1 MVSGNRVEG
10 DDGMS
15 EERPQSRRFLLA
27 AGTAFF
33 VVFVTR
39 ALAFPHS
46 WWLRVEPLLGLAIE
60 NLDPLAGH
68 PPAPGFPLYLQLAR
82 MLMFKAET
90 PFVALVVAAFLSS
103 VAATALLA
111 AALWRISRDAV
122 AGALAALLLF
132 MTPAML
138 VFSSTPAPEA
148 SALMFFAI
156 ALNAA
161 ARLLSD
167 EARSWRTAALL
178 GAGVAGTVGCQPE
191 WVLPALVVLLA
202 PVFAPSARRLVPIA
216 GLVFAA
222 GTALVF
228 ASLSNALGGAVALLR
243 WTGLATTGGAGTAD
257 VAASA
262 MLDAFGP
269 PWLAIPIAVAS
280 LAGLVASIRSRET
293 LSLLVVAPAVLNVL
307 VVSWRGS
314 VREPVLALLPAIVAI
329 ALLAI
334 RGLTELGSRAGQPWI
349 RIAVMAAFCL
359 LSWVWVSPLLLAR
372 LKTAPPPSK
381 AALWIDDKIA
391 SDAVVLVA
399 DELLPHASA
408 LIAKGRLVPIEGAG
422 ADRSLAWYALIPG
435 ESTEAGAVVFS
446 WPDSEPLRSLA
457 GSRYRVVSVVP
468 IHPGAPAP

>member
-1 MVSGNRVEG
+1 
-10 DDGMS
+10 MS

-27 AGTAFF
+27 AGTAIF

-46 WWLRVEPLLGLAIE
+46 WWLRVEPLLGLAIG

-111 AALWRISRDAV
+111 AAFWRISRDAV

-148 SALMFFAI
+148 SALMFIAI

-161 ARLLSD
+161 AKLLRD
-167 EARSWRTAALL
+167 EAKSWRTAALL

-191 WVLPALVVLLA
+191 WALPAMLVLLA
-202 PVFAPSARRLVPIA
+202 PLLAPPARRLILIA
-216 GLVFAA
+216 VLTFAA
-222 GTALVF
+222 GTALAF
-228 ASLSNALGGAVALLR
+228 ASLSNALGGPVALLR
-243 WTGLATTGGAGTAD
+243 WTGLAAPGGAGTEA
-257 VAASA
+257 VAVSSV
-262 MLDAFGP
+262 LDAFGP
-269 PWLAIPIAVAS
+269 SWLAIPIAV
-280 LAGLVASIRSRET
+280 LALGGLVAALRSRET
-293 LSLLVVAPAVLNVL
+293 LLLLVVAPAVLNVL

-314 VREPVLALLPAIVAI
+314 VREPVLALLLAIVALS
-329 ALLAI
+329 LLAI
-334 RGLTELGSRAGQPWI
+334 RGLTELGARTGQPWI
-349 RIAVMAAFCL
+349 RIAAMAAFCL
-359 LSWVWVSPLLLAR
+359 FSWIWVSPLLLAR

-381 AALWIDDKIA
+381 AAIWIDDRIA
-391 SDAVVLVA
+391 PGAVVLVA
-399 DELLPHASA
+399 GELMPHASA
-408 LIAKGRLVPIEGAG
+408 LITKGRLVALEDAG
-422 ADRSLAWYALIPG
+422 SDRSLAWYALIPG

-446 WPDSEPLRSLA
+446 WPESDPLRRLA
-457 GSRYRVVSVVP
+457 GSRYRIVSVVP
-468 IHPGAPAP
+468 IHPQAPAR